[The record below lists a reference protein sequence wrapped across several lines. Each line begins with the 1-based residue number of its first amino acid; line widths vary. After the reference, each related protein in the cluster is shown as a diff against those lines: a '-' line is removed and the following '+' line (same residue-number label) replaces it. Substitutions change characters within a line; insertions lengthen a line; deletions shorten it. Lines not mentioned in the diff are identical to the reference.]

1 MFLRQQPTPGAEDT
15 YNDGHEHAEGEL
27 CRHDHEHD
35 DRGPFLTKHIPMQYN
50 PQCGLPP
57 GSQPQPANDPDQTS
71 TKFGYRHRPDVK
83 CRTQANEASM
93 DQLQTGLASLTQADQ
108 QAISHVWSLF
118 SAAPAKHRN
127 LMLQGFSPSA
137 AFRSCPSYR

>member
-35 DRGPFLTKHIPMQYN
+35 
-50 PQCGLPP
+50 